1 MIGSLEDL
9 TALIAAIGV
18 LVGAFGTSV
27 VRVGKCLS
35 DLRRKKSTATAT
47 KREVVN
53 DQVVTAEQV
62 DRDGDTVQTLKISVR
77 DTDGTIGETE

>member
-1 MIGSLEDL
+1 MIESLEDL
-9 TALIAAIGV
+9 TALIAAIGF
-18 LVGAFGTSV
+18 LVAAFGRSV

-53 DQVVTAEQV
+53 RQVVTAEQL
-62 DRDGDTVQTLKISVR
+62 DRDGDTVQTLKVSVR
-77 DTDGTIGETE
+77 DTDGTIGET